1 MFFRVMKVWI
11 PLAVA
16 ATCAIG
22 FAYLVGQQS
31 WRLGVDGMSE
41 QLASDGSVAVAA
53 GADPESVAGT
63 GTVDIATSIA
73 PWVVVFGK
81 DGKPVAGSGL
91 LDGKLAQPP
100 AGVFK
105 SAQDGGPH
113 GDRVTWQ
120 PRQGIREAIVV
131 HTVKSG
137 PGGFVVAGRSL
148 HEAEAQIDTLGMLA
162 AAAWLATMAASLFA
176 VWLMEWLVG
185 SGRAAQAD

>member
-31 WRLGVDGMSE
+31 WRLGADGVPE
-41 QLASDGSVAVAA
+41 QLAYDGSVAVAA
-53 GADPESVAGT
+53 GSPPASVAGT
-63 GTVDIATSIA
+63 GTVDIATSSA
-73 PWVVVFGK
+73 PWVVVFDK
-81 DGKPVAGSGL
+81 DGRPLAGSGL

-100 AGVFK
+100 AGVFG
-105 SAQDGGPH
+105 SARDGGPH
-113 GDRVTWQ
+113 GDRITWQ
-120 PRQGIREAIVV
+120 PRSGVRQAIVV

-137 PGGFVVAGRSL
+137 PGGYVVAGRSL
-148 HEAEAQIDTLGMLA
+148 HEAEAQIDILGALA

-176 VWLMEWLVG
+176 VWLLEWLVG
-185 SGRAAQAD
+185 DREPGRTG